1 MSDCLPQTTRDWVPG
16 SLPIVAI
23 DAIRDDVLAL
33 SAEDRAELAA
43 ALLDSLGPEPDAD
56 QSEVDQAWAA
66 ELKRRAVALDSGEDP
81 GVPWDEALAKVRQSL
96 AE

>member
-1 MSDCLPQTTRDWVPG
+1 
-16 SLPIVAI
+16 VAL

-43 ALLDSLGPEPDAD
+43 ALLDSLGPEPEAD
-56 QSEVDQAWAA
+56 QADVDRAWEA
-66 ELKRRAVALDSGEDP
+66 ELERRAAALDSGEDP
-81 GVPWDEALAKVRQSL
+81 GVSSEDALAKARQSL